1 VFAALKNCRSGCQNA
16 QSKTTYLSQLLRF
29 WLTEQL
35 RKFGKNGSDPL
46 RLVARQQLSTAKPSN
61 RFLFEIH
68 VGKSLP
74 RRRPSR
80 QSSYPVPQLT
90 RAVESGAQAWL
101 NHSAA
106 SEDKFRDRRSQAPVS
121 PKPDT
126 PAGDNAKPAS
136 ASIQR

>member
-1 VFAALKNCRSGCQNA
+1 
-16 QSKTTYLSQLLRF
+16 
-29 WLTEQL
+29 
-35 RKFGKNGSDPL
+35 
-46 RLVARQQLSTAKPSN
+46 
-61 RFLFEIH
+61 
-68 VGKSLP
+68 
-74 RRRPSR
+74 
-80 QSSYPVPQLT
+80 
-90 RAVESGAQAWL
+90 VESGAQAWL